1 MSRRAV
7 LTALCLLAFMPSA
20 HALEKPRDWQPPPIE
35 SVPNHREMWRSVII
49 ELGRY
54 AKSRKP
60 DFVVLVRNGS
70 ELVVKGEREAEWDEV
85 QDPDGR
91 LFEKRHPLGQPFR
104 PYVNAIDGL
113 VLDNLYCGP
122 EAFGKPLD
130 KAIQEQRDLDRVL
143 ADERAK
149 GIHRPATP
157 QPLGPFSIDPVEEL
171 RRAAE
176 VKRQAEKLERQ
187 RRTIY
192 AVDAIRQA
200 GRRVLS
206 LESCKSAK
214 DVQTAYTDAV
224 RDKVLT
230 YAHSGNDTLN
240 LIPSGHPWGEN
251 PAPIPTLNQ
260 ARNWLPV
267 LRADQFGSKAEWVTA
282 LERSNHD
289 MLLVDV
295 AYRGV
300 DGLAF
305 ADTLRLKY
313 KKLGSRRLVFAVL
326 SLGRAYDWRWYWQKD
341 WQTGNPPFLFAP
353 DEADPGAYVTRMED
367 AKWKELLGKTLEGII
382 KAGFDGVVLDD
393 TDTYLWF
400 EELMP
405 LR

>member
-1 MSRRAV
+1 MRKLA
-7 LTALCLLAFMPSA
+7 ALASLFLLLAAPAM
-20 HALEKPRDWQPPPIE
+20 ALDTPRDWQPPPPE
-35 SVPNHREMWRSVII
+35 SVPNHREIWRSVVI
-49 ELGRY
+49 ELARY
-54 AKSRKP
+54 AKARKN

-70 ELVVKGEREAEWDEV
+70 ELVVKGAREAEWDEV

-91 LFEKRHPLGQPFR
+91 FFEKRHPLGQPFR

-113 VLDNLYCGP
+113 IMDNLYCGA

-130 KAIQEQRDLDRVL
+130 QAIKERQDLDKVL

-149 GIHRPATP
+149 GIHRPAMP
-157 QPLGPFSIDPVEEL
+157 QPMGPFSLDPAEEI

-176 VKRQAEKLERQ
+176 VKREAEKLEHQ
-187 RRTIY
+187 RRVLY
-192 AVDAIRQA
+192 AIEAVRQA
-200 GRRVLS
+200 GRRILS
-206 LESCKSAK
+206 LEQCKTAK
-214 DVQTAYTDAV
+214 DVQAAY
-224 RDKVLT
+224 RDGIRDRVLT
-230 YAHSGNDTLN
+230 YAHGGDDVLN
-240 LIPSGHPWGEN
+240 RIPSGHPWGEN
-251 PAPIPTLNQ
+251 ADPVPTLNQ

-267 LRADQFGSKAEWVTA
+267 LRANQFGSKAEWVGA
-282 LERSNHD
+282 MERTNHD

-300 DGLAF
+300 DGLSY
-305 ADTLRLKY
+305 ADILRLKY

-341 WQTGNPPFLFAP
+341 WRVGSPPFLFAP
-353 DEADPGAYVTRMED
+353 DNDDPGAYITVMEN
-367 AKWKELLGKTLEGII
+367 AQWKELLGKTLVGIVD
-382 KAGFDGVVLDD
+382 AGFDGVVLDD

>member
-1 MSRRAV
+1 
-7 LTALCLLAFMPSA
+7 
-20 HALEKPRDWQPPPIE
+20 
-35 SVPNHREMWRSVII
+35 
-49 ELGRY
+49 
-54 AKSRKP
+54 
-60 DFVVLVRNGS
+60 
-70 ELVVKGEREAEWDEV
+70 
-85 QDPDGR
+85 
-91 LFEKRHPLGQPFR
+91 LGQAFR
-104 PYVNAIDGL
+104 PYVNTIDGL
-113 VLDNLYCGP
+113 VLDDLYCGP
-122 EAFGKPLD
+122 EAFGKSLD

-200 GRRVLS
+200 GRRILS

-214 DVQTAYTDAV
+214 DVQSAYTDAI

-230 YAHSGNDTLN
+230 YAHSGDDTLN

-267 LRADQFGSKAEWVTA
+267 LRADRFGSKAEWVTA

-341 WQTGNPPFLFAP
+341 WRTGHPPFLFAP
-353 DEADPGAYVTRMED
+353 DEADPGAYVTRLED
-367 AKWKELLGKTLEGII
+367 ARWKEVLGKTLVGII
-382 KAGFDGVVLDD
+382 DAGFDGVVLDD